1 MQGDYSVVFFIEEL
15 RASGADARG
24 DAASLERA
32 MPLLLRL
39 ARASSSWTRPQ
50 FYECDAEQGFGLT
63 VLHEEPAHGLWLV
76 AVSWLPGRGAPPHNH
91 GTWAVV
97 AGVDGEEE
105 NALWRRRG
113 GRLQAQGTH
122 TIGPGQAAGFLP
134 TAIHSVANR
143 GQRTTLSLQSTGE
156 TCASWS
162 GASSTHEPAPRIRS
176 S

>member
-39 ARASSSWTRPQ
+39 ARASSSWTRPS
-50 FYECDAEQGFGLT
+50 
-63 VLHEEPAHGLWLV
+63 V
-76 AVSWLPGRGAPPHNH
+76 RGAPPHNH

-105 NALWRRRG
+105 NTLWRRRG